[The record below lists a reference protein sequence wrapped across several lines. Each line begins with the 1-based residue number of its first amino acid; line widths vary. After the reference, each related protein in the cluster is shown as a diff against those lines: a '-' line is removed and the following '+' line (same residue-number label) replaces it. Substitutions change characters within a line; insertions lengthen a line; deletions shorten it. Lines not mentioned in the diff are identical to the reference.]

1 MTTQTKK
8 PAPAAADPQKLADE
22 LSSKRRTRPMAVL
35 SGCLLVSFLCGAL
48 FVTGIIGAI
57 AVARLL
63 GWQS

>member
-1 MTTQTKK
+1 MTTQTTKK
-8 PAPAAADPQKLADE
+8 PVADPTKLAEE
-22 LSSKRRTRPMAVL
+22 LAAKRRKRPMAVL

-63 GWQS
+63 GWHS